1 MVRLFRFT
9 DSHSNKQITETC
21 LKYHLIAAACALGL
35 TASCAQAQSFVKV
48 YGVADAGIVLES
60 GGPDGRVNRVGSGV
74 ASGSRLGF
82 KGKEDLGDGMSAF
95 FVLENGYNMDT
106 GKAGQGG
113 LLFGR
118 QALVGLSGAA
128 GSISLGRQY
137 APYFKAMRDIVDPFC
152 TGLAGNVQNIFPA
165 FTRIDNSVDYQTP
178 KWHGTSAEV
187 LYGLGEAAG
196 DAAKKR
202 TIDGSATYEGGPL
215 TLVLAHHV
223 QNDDTGTAHSRSTLL
238 AGRYRFGIVTAH
250 AAYARAL
257 SISPNLASAHYG
269 MGAVLMSQAAYA
281 QAAEHFRIASVN
293 APGDLQARL
302 KLAGCLLEIGQ
313 TDTALASLRAA
324 IRGGPQQVYAMSL
337 KLVLNSGRGRFWL
350 RPSAAARAL
359 TSAG

>member
-1 MVRLFRFT
+1 M
-9 DSHSNKQITETC
+9 
-21 LKYHLIAAACALGL
+21 KYHLIAAACALGL

-82 KGKEDLGDGMSAF
+82 KGNEDLGDGMSAF

-152 TGLAGNVQNIFPA
+152 TGLAGNVQNIFPG

-178 KWHGTSAEV
+178 KWNGMSAEV
-187 LYGLGEAAG
+187 LYGVRVRESIRVIG
-196 DAAKKR
+196 
-202 TIDGSATYEGGPL
+202 
-215 TLVLAHHV
+215 
-223 QNDDTGTAHSRSTLL
+223 RS
-238 AGRYRFGIVTAH
+238 
-250 AAYARAL
+250 
-257 SISPNLASAHYG
+257 
-269 MGAVLMSQAAYA
+269 
-281 QAAEHFRIASVN
+281 
-293 APGDLQARL
+293 
-302 KLAGCLLEIGQ
+302 
-313 TDTALASLRAA
+313 
-324 IRGGPQQVYAMSL
+324 
-337 KLVLNSGRGRFWL
+337 
-350 RPSAAARAL
+350 
-359 TSAG
+359 